1 MTITKFSIPRILTA
15 WIGAGAIRVL
25 LGASTSPIAYFF
37 FGVFWLI
44 SIALFIAAVRQII
57 TRDNAEQRIEAIA
70 VCAGLMSLFV
80 QGLVGGGDT
89 IVAAVAVFL
98 ASAVVLLIIY
108 GRKLRRRHP
117 IHP

>member
-1 MTITKFSIPRILTA
+1 MTMTKFSLPRILTA

-25 LGASTSPIAYFF
+25 LGSSTSPIAYFF

-44 SIALFIAAVRQII
+44 SIVLLIAAVRQIFI
-57 TRDNAEQRIEAIA
+57 RDNTEQRTEAIA
-70 VCAGLMSLFV
+70 ICTGLMSLFV
-80 QGLVGGGDT
+80 QGLLGAGDT

-98 ASAVVLLIIY
+98 VSTVVLLVIY